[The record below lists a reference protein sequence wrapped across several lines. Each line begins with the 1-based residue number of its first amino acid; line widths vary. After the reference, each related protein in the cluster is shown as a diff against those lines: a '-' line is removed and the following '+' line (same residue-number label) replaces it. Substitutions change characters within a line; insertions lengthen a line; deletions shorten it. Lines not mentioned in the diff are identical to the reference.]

1 MRGCELDFL
10 DERKDESQ
18 VKLAAYQWKM
28 TRNYNVKVKKRSLR
42 VNDLV
47 LQRVFLS
54 SKEP

>member
-10 DERKDESQ
+10 DERRDESQ